1 MQHTVRPINAL
12 LAVRLNPQER
22 CQRRAP
28 GPHDELSDSSPQV
41 ATAVSVLRGEA
52 LVVVVVA
59 GQHDVRTAKVK
70 YPPESFQA

>member
-22 CQRRAP
+22 CQRGAP
-28 GPHDELSDSSPQV
+28 GSHDELPDSSPQI
-41 ATAVSVLRGEA
+41 ATAVAVLRGEA

-59 GQHDVRTAKVK
+59 GQHDVSAAQVK
-70 YPPESFQA
+70 YPPESVQA